1 LDTSAESGL
10 FKTFQY
16 SRKKV
21 LDTSPYLQNIQVKN
35 FYNIRTV
42 VLKGKKIRKNLVK
55 NFYNIRTVV
64 LKGKKNSKK
73 SGTRKPSSPAGDI
86 AS

>member
-1 LDTSAESGL
+1 LSIQSFGYITESGL
-10 FKTFQY
+10 FKKFQY

-64 LKGKKNSKK
+64 LKGKKFKK
-73 SGTRKPSSPAGDI
+73 IWYKKAKLSGR
-86 AS
+86 